1 VASREVVAPGG
12 DGIVLTHGAS
22 SNARAPLLVAL
33 ADAFGARGLT
43 VFRYDLPF
51 RQARP
56 TGPPAPGGAA
66 RDREGLRGAVEAVRA
81 SAPGRVFLGG
91 HSYGGRQASILAAGE
106 PGLANALLLLSYP
119 LHPPG
124 RAGEPRTAH
133 FPGLGTPALFVHGWA
148 ERMWSLYRRAE
159 LPPKIVLLTSPSAGP
174 SGAKLCFFCM
184 SSGISRRRSAS
195 ICHWGDPYHTESL
208 PQTTWSA
215 PIPLTSVPMNA
226 AAK

>member
-1 VASREVVAPGG
+1 MPIQTRYLFSAAMASTVASREVVAPGG

-91 HSYGGRQASILAAGE
+91 HSYGGRQASILAAGGA
-106 PGLANALLLLSYP
+106 GLPRA
-119 LHPPG
+119 PPPPPHSPPPPPPPP
-124 RAGEPRTAH
+124 APRH
-133 FPGLGTPALFVHGWA
+133 
-148 ERMWSLYRRAE
+148 
-159 LPPKIVLLTSPSAGP
+159 
-174 SGAKLCFFCM
+174 
-184 SSGISRRRSAS
+184 
-195 ICHWGDPYHTESL
+195 
-208 PQTTWSA
+208 
-215 PIPLTSVPMNA
+215 
-226 AAK
+226 